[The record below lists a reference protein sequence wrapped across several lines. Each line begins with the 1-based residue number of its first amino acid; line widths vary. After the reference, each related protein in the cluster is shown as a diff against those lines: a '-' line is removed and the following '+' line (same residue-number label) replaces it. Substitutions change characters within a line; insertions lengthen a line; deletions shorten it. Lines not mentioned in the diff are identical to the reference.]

1 MAQPKKSAT
10 TATTATTATPR
21 FTAEERAAMKE
32 RALEQKSTDG
42 LTALLEKIAFFPE
55 AERAMAT
62 TLHELV
68 MAVAPDL
75 EPRTYYGMPAWAR
88 DGKVLCFFQNASK
101 FKVRYS
107 TLGFQD
113 NARLDDGDLWPT
125 AYALTAL
132 TPETEERI
140 RALLTRAV
148 S

>member
-1 MAQPKKSAT
+1 
-10 TATTATTATPR
+10 
-21 FTAEERAAMKE
+21 
-32 RALEQKSTDG
+32 
-42 LTALLEKIAFFPE
+42 
-55 AERAMAT
+55 MAT